1 VTRDG
6 GGRDLPS
13 DEGSTL
19 PLVIGLVALC
29 LAVVLVATAAT
40 SLVLARMRLVSLAD
54 GAALAAAEGFDLDD
68 LRVVDGEV
76 RVELTDADA
85 LAAATEFLAAVAVD
99 GLDEVALLSAGS
111 GDSRSATVTV
121 SAMWHPPIVVWL
133 VPDGLRLE
141 ATSTARVV
149 LR

>member
-1 VTRDG
+1 MTPRPRFAD
-6 GGRDLPS
+6 

-54 GAALAAAEGFDLDD
+54 GAALAAAEGFDLAD
-68 LRVVDGEV
+68 LHVVDGQV
-76 RVELTDADA
+76 RAELTDAAA
-85 LAAATEFLAAVAVD
+85 LEAAVAHLAAVLID
-99 GLDEVALLSAGS
+99 GLDEVALVAAGS
-111 GDSRSATVTV
+111 DDGRSATVTV
-121 SAMWHPPIVVWL
+121 SAMWRPPIVIWL

>member
-1 VTRDG
+1 MIPIRRRLAD
-6 GGRDLPS
+6 

-19 PLVIGLVALC
+19 PLMIGLLALC
-29 LAVVLVATAAT
+29 LAVVLVTTAAT

-54 GAALAAAEGFDLDD
+54 GAALAAAEGFDLGD
-68 LRVVDGEV
+68 LHVIDGQV
-76 RVELTDADA
+76 RAELTDADA
-85 LAAATEFLAAVAVD
+85 LVAAVAHLAAVPLD
-99 GLDEVALLSAGS
+99 GLEEVSLVAAGS
-111 GDSRSATVTV
+111 DDGRSATVTV
-121 SAMWHPPIVVWL
+121 SAMWRPPLVIWL

>member
-1 VTRDG
+1 MQKPRRSETD
-6 GGRDLPS
+6 S

-19 PLVIGLVALC
+19 PLIIGLVALC

-40 SLVLARMRLVSLAD
+40 SLVLARMRVLSLAD
-54 GAALAAAEGFDLDD
+54 GAALAAAEGFDLTD
-68 LRVVDGEV
+68 LHVVDGQV
-76 RVELTDADA
+76 RAELTDEGA
-85 LAAATEFLAAVAVD
+85 LAAATEHLGSTPID
-99 GLDEVALLSAGS
+99 GLEEVVLIAAGS
-111 GDSRSATVTV
+111 DDGRSATVTI
-121 SAMWHPPIVVWL
+121 SAMWRPPLVIWL

>member
-1 VTRDG
+1 MTPRPRFAD
-6 GGRDLPS
+6 

-54 GAALAAAEGFDLDD
+54 GAALAAAEGFDLAD
-68 LRVVDGEV
+68 LHVVDGQV
-76 RVELTDADA
+76 RAELTDADA
-85 LAAATEFLAAVAVD
+85 LAAAVAHLAAVPID
-99 GLDEVALLSAGS
+99 GLGELAIVAAGTD
-111 GDSRSATVTV
+111 DSRSATVTV
-121 SAMWHPPIVVWL
+121 SAMWRPPIVIWL